1 MSLLF
6 AIAAAA
12 AFSLPR
18 CAMHLSWCSINPS
31 TLQQL
36 QRTLQPACLLDF
48 NDIMMQDLMIS
59 FKMMGFVF
67 LGALTHFIGIGPKG
81 RIDPAT
87 YKHYPRLAAASLP
100 GENATAVTGM
110 AAGAASLLVSFVV
123 GLHSVLFGAL
133 GALPLL
139 FSTVLSAVVFSDA
152 HKVAQRMAGVVMQ
165 TRLLRT
171 YVYALALL
179 LHFATRISSSCCS
192 TTPLQQRPRYL

>member
-1 MSLLF
+1 
-6 AIAAAA
+6 
-12 AFSLPR
+12 
-18 CAMHLSWCSINPS
+18 
-31 TLQQL
+31 
-36 QRTLQPACLLDF
+36 
-48 NDIMMQDLMIS
+48 MQDLMIS
-59 FKMMGFVF
+59 FKMMRFFFFG
-67 LGALTHFIGIGPKG
+67 GALKHFIGIGHRG

-100 GENATAVTGM
+100 GKNATAVAGM

-139 FSTVLSAVVFSDA
+139 LSTVLSAVVFSDA

-179 LHFATRISSSCCS
+179 LHFVSRISRSCCS